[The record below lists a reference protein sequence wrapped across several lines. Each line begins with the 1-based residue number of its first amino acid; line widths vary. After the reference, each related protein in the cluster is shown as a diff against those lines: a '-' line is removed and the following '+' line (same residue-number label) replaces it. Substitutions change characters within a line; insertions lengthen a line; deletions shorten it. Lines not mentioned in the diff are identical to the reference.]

1 MRYAKYSNHQPRHQN
16 RRAAIFVDYED
27 LYASLSE
34 RLDNRSHPD
43 DLIVEVIDELR
54 RYLLEELRTPTN
66 LTTAYADF
74 SSLSNGSFIQRTL
87 VLQDVDPRFAPTS
100 VQANATEI
108 QLCAETMDVLHQR
121 EDITTFAIVTGGRA
135 YLPLL
140 QQLKRYGRTALLV
153 TLEAHRSTDAL
164 SFMGE
169 EVFVDAY
176 NLFSEPSRKLLLG
189 DKVPSAVRNGAAP
202 REPRENIAYRTVTNS
217 AARQTL
223 EIIEEHFGQYE
234 EVYLTPLLRKL
245 SELLGDEE
253 HDPKSIINDLE
264 DAGAVWLEKRRG
276 FPYDYTVLIVDTE
289 HPDVQLIRQEYYE
302 QKGAEPDVF
311 PDDEPQDPYYY
322 DDYEDPVYS
331 EEGEYVAP
339 EAPDDIDYPEPEARE
354 IDHD

>member
-27 LYASLSE
+27 LYATLGE
-34 RLDNRSHPD
+34 RLDNRAHPD
-43 DLIVEVIDELR
+43 ELIVEVIDELR

-66 LTTAYADF
+66 LTSAYADF
-74 SSLSNGSFIQRTL
+74 SALGNGSFIQRTL
-87 VLQDVDPRFAPTS
+87 VLQDVEPRFTPTAA
-100 VQANATEI
+100 QTNAAEI
-108 QLCAETMDVLHQR
+108 QLCTETMDVLHQR

-140 QQLKRYGRTALLV
+140 QKLKHLGRTVLLV

-169 EVFVDAY
+169 EVFLDAF
-176 NLFSEPSRKLLLG
+176 NLLSDPSRKLLLG
-189 DKVPSAVRNGAAP
+189 DKMATAVHNGAPP
-202 REPRENIAYRTVTNS
+202 REPRENIVYQTVTDE

-253 HDPKSIINDLE
+253 HDPKTIINDLE

-289 HPDVQLIRQEYYE
+289 HPDVQMIRQDFYDL
-302 QKGAEPDVF
+302 KSAEGDTF
-311 PDDEPQDPYYY
+311 PEDEVQDTYFY
-322 DDYEDPVYS
+322 DDYEEPVY
-331 EEGEYVAP
+331 EEENDYVAP
-339 EAPDDIDYPEPEARE
+339 EATDDLDYPEPESRE
-354 IDHD
+354 ID